1 MKAGSYLIFAVN
13 HFSSSGGIIKKIFG
27 FYSHVFRKC
36 VGKCTAGSENLRLA
50 KINEVEKEI
59 SGEVD
64 HYRLVLK
71 KYKKVQ
77 KVIHV
82 AAISLG
88 GLTTLLSSGTIAAS
102 LTGVGV
108 VVGAPIEGVA
118 ACLALLPLY

>member
-1 MKAGSYLIFAVN
+1 MCCQV
-13 HFSSSGGIIKKIFG
+13 H
-27 FYSHVFRKC
+27 
-36 VGKCTAGSENLRLA
+36 RLA
-50 KINEVEKEI
+50 KISEVEKEI

-71 KYKKVQ
+71 KYKKVR
-77 KVIHV
+77 KVTVHV

-118 ACLALLPLY
+118 ACSALLPLY

>member
-1 MKAGSYLIFAVN
+1 M
-13 HFSSSGGIIKKIFG
+13 KKIFG

-36 VGKCTAGSENLRLA
+36 VAKCTAGSENFRLA
-50 KINEVEKEI
+50 KISEVEKEI

-64 HYRLVLK
+64 HYSLVLK
-71 KYKKVQ
+71 KYKKIR
-77 KVIHV
+77 KVTHV

-118 ACLALLPLY
+118 ACSALLPLY